1 MAPTAS
7 RRDGKAPLVDFGAVR
22 NMSYSRIV
30 VSGLLFA
37 GAVGAQTLDCNFQS
51 YRALEGLKAE
61 MRSGSLTITWQG
73 ERGQTLR
80 AEFAVEGGR
89 PGVRELAVEQNGKW
103 AELGRNLTPEFE
115 VTTGRRRISAQQ
127 EAPLRQLGIYT
138 PEVIERQK
146 WFAFWDAPLNV
157 PGHPGSNAAVDLPRR
172 PEEIQHARAV
182 FQVSG
187 CQVNTDGARI
197 EVNFPGVSMG
207 LFSGELRYTVYRGTN
222 LIRQEVIAKTDA
234 PSVAYKFAAGL
245 KGFAIASDTRLVWRD
260 IARGWQHYLFGGAVN
275 TDPVALKA
283 RNRVE
288 IIQTANGSVAVF
300 PASHKFFFSREVES
314 NLGYN
319 YYRKDSEASFAVG
332 VRQADREESFKPY
345 GVTDAVWQRRVGQ
358 AREFEENFALYN
370 APPGTM
376 QRMAVYFYLDS
387 GSAEAAQQAVMAF
400 THDDVYKPLPGYQV
414 MVSHFHFHLNEE
426 LTDAGTLDHQ
436 PQWIPTLKAL
446 GINIAALCDFHADSH
461 PTDTGKIR
469 LEEQRVYFEG
479 SERFSDRDFLII
491 PGEEPDATLGG
502 HYMFLFPKPVYY
514 THTALRRA
522 GSNQPPTPD
531 QPYVETI
538 APYGKVYHTS
548 SPETEMR
555 LLNDEHALMWQTH
568 PRTKSSDGYPD
579 AVKDKPHFL
588 SDRFAGASFQ
598 SLPVDQSQKRLCEE
612 RCLSLLDDMNNWAGP
627 KYLIAEGDTYTKSPE
642 DETYPQLDVNYVKLD
657 HLPKFSEGWTP
668 VLDALRAGNFFVTSG
683 EVLLHDYSIQGAG
696 AKRNFVADVD
706 WTWPAE
712 FVELIWGDGKT
723 TGREIIPATS
733 LAPFSTHRYS
743 VPFDATGKK
752 WVRFAA
758 WDSAGNGAFTEPVHL
773 R

>member
-1 MAPTAS
+1 
-7 RRDGKAPLVDFGAVR
+7 
-22 NMSYSRIV
+22 MSWLRKFLP
-30 VSGLLFA
+30 GLLLPA
-37 GAVGAQTLDCNFQS
+37 LAGAQTLDCNFQN
-51 YRALEGLKAE
+51 YRPLDGLKAE
-61 MRSGSLTITWQG
+61 MRAGVLQITWQG
-73 ERGQTLR
+73 ERGQSLR
-80 AEFAVEGGR
+80 AAFAVVDGQ
-89 PGVRELAVEQNGKW
+89 PVVRELGIEKSLENGKW
-103 AELGRNLTPEFE
+103 SQIARNLKPEFE

-127 EAPLRQLGIYT
+127 EVPLRTLGIFT

-157 PGHPGSNAAVDLPRR
+157 PGRPGSNAAVDLPRK
-172 PEEIQHARAV
+172 PEEIQRAWAAFHV
-182 FQVSG
+182 DA
-187 CQVNTDGARI
+187 CQVNTDGARL
-197 EVNFPGVSMG
+197 EVNFPGVTLG
-207 LFSGELRYTVYRGTN
+207 LFSGGLRYTVYRGTN
-222 LIRQEVIAKTDA
+222 LLRQEVIAKTDA

-245 KGFAIASDTRLVWRD
+245 KGFAIGKDTRLVWRD
-260 IARGWQHYLFGGAVN
+260 VARGWQHYLFGGSVN

-288 IIQTANGSVAVF
+288 IVETGAGSVAVL

-319 YYRKDSEASFAVG
+319 YYRKDSETTFAAG
-332 VRQADREESFKPY
+332 VRQADREEAFKPY
-345 GVTDAVWQRRVGQ
+345 GVTDAVWQRRVSQ
-358 AREFEENFALYN
+358 AREFAENFALYN

-387 GSAEAAQQAVMAF
+387 AGAEATHQAVMAF

-426 LTDAGTLDHQ
+426 LTDAGTIDHQ
-436 PQWIPTLKAL
+436 PAWIPTFKAL

-514 THTALRRA
+514 THAPPRRA
-522 GSNQPPTPD
+522 GSAPTPE
-531 QPYVETI
+531 QPYLEDI

-548 SPETEMR
+548 SPESELH
-555 LLNDEHALMWQTH
+555 LLNDERALMWQTH

-579 AVKDKPHFL
+579 AVKDQPHFL

-598 SLPVDQSQKRLCEE
+598 SLPVDQSQKRLCEA
-612 RCLSLLDDMNNWAGP
+612 RCLDLLDDMNNWAGA

-657 HLPKFSEGWTP
+657 RLPKFSEGWTP
-668 VLDALRAGNFFVTSG
+668 VLDALRGGNFFVTSG
-683 EVLLHDYSIQGAG
+683 EVLLHDYSIQGVG
-696 AKRNFVADVD
+696 AKKSFVVDVD

-712 FVELIWGDGKT
+712 FVELVWGDGKT
-723 TGREIIPATS
+723 TSREIVPATS

-743 VPFDATGKK
+743 IPFDSTGKK

-758 WDSAGNGAFTEPVHL
+758 WDSAGNGAFTQPVHL
-773 R
+773 H

>member
-1 MAPTAS
+1 MHRLPIAFSALLLPSLALAQS
-7 RRDGKAPLVDFGAVR
+7 PSCSFEGYRPLD
-22 NMSYSRIV
+22 
-30 VSGLLFA
+30 
-37 GAVGAQTLDCNFQS
+37 
-51 YRALEGLKAE
+51 GLKAQ
-61 MRSGSLTITWQG
+61 MRAGSLELTWRG

-80 AEFAVEGGR
+80 LALGVQDGRPAVRQMAVEKNGAW
-89 PGVRELAVEQNGKW
+89 RELA
-103 AELGRNLTPEFE
+103 RDLTPEFQ

-127 EAPLRQLGIYT
+127 EVPLRQLGMFT
-138 PEVIERQK
+138 PEIIERQK
-146 WFAFWDAPLNV
+146 WFAFWDAPLNI
-157 PGHPGSNAAVDLPRR
+157 PGRPGSNAAVDLPRR
-172 PEEIQHARAV
+172 PEEIAHASAV
-182 FQVSG
+182 FHLTG
-187 CQVNTDGARI
+187 CRVKTEGARI
-197 EVNFPGVSMG
+197 EADFPGVTLG
-207 LFSGELRYTVYRGTN
+207 LFTGGLRFTVYRGTN
-222 LIRQEVIAKTDA
+222 LVRQEIIASTDA
-234 PSVAYKFAAGL
+234 LSVAYKYAAGL
-245 KGFAIASDTRLVWRD
+245 RGFAIAPDTRLEWRD
-260 IARGWQHYLFGGAVN
+260 IARGWQHYLFGGVVN
-275 TDPVALKA
+275 ADAVALKA
-283 RNRVE
+283 RNRLA
-288 IIQTANGSVAVF
+288 IIQTAAGSIAVF

-319 YYRKDSEASFAVG
+319 YYRKDSDTTFAAG
-332 VRQADREESFKPY
+332 VSQADREESFKPY
-345 GVTDAVWQRRVGQ
+345 GVSDSVWQRRVTQ

-387 GSAEAAQQAVMAF
+387 APAQTVQDSVMAF

-426 LTDAGTLDHQ
+426 LTDAGTIDHQ

-479 SERFSDRDFLII
+479 SARFSDRDFLII

-514 THTALRRA
+514 THAPLRRA
-522 GSNQPPTPD
+522 GAAQPDAPQ
-531 QPYVETI
+531 QPFSETI

-555 LLNDEHALMWQTH
+555 LLEDERALMWQTH

-579 AVKDKPHFL
+579 AVKDQPHFL
-588 SDRFAGASFQ
+588 SPHFAGASFQ

-612 RCLSLLDDMNNWAGP
+612 RCLGLLDDMNNWAGP

-657 HLPKFSEGWTP
+657 RLPKFSEGWTP
-668 VLDALRAGNFFVTSG
+668 VLDALRAGAFFVTSG
-683 EVLLHDYSIQGAG
+683 EVLLHDYGVQGSG
-696 AKRNFVADVD
+696 AKRVFAADVD

-712 FVELIWGDGKT
+712 FVELVWGDGKT
-723 TGREIIPATS
+723 TGHEIISATAA
-733 LAPFSTHRYS
+733 APFSTSHYS
-743 VPFDATGKK
+743 IPFDPAGKK

-758 WDSAGNGAFTEPVHL
+758 WDSAGNGAFTQPVQL
-773 R
+773 Q

>member
-1 MAPTAS
+1 MGFYKTI
-7 RRDGKAPLVDFGAVR
+7 F
-22 NMSYSRIV
+22 
-30 VSGLLFA
+30 GLLVPALA
-37 GAVGAQTLDCNFQS
+37 GAQALNCTFDNYKPLD
-51 YRALEGLKAE
+51 GLKAA
-61 MRSGSLTITWQG
+61 MRAGALDLTWQG
-73 ERGQTLR
+73 ERGQMLRVTLGVNGGQPVVR
-80 AEFAVEGGR
+80 EMAVEK
-89 PGVRELAVEQNGKW
+89 NGKW
-103 AELGRNLTPEFE
+103 STLGRDLTPEFQ
-115 VTTGRRRISAQQ
+115 VTSGRRRISNQQ
-127 EAPLRQLGIYT
+127 QVVLRQLGIFT

-146 WFAFWDAPLNV
+146 WNAFWDAPLNI
-157 PGHPGSNAAVDLPRR
+157 PGHPGSNAAIDLPRK
-172 PEEIQHARAV
+172 PEEIHRDWAT
-182 FQVSG
+182 FQATG
-187 CQVNTDGARI
+187 CKVDTAGARI
-197 EVNFPGVSMG
+197 EVNFPGVTVG
-207 LFSGELRYTVYRGTN
+207 LFSGGLRYTVYRGTN
-222 LIRQEVIAKTDA
+222 LLRQEVIASTEA
-234 PSVAYKFAAGL
+234 PSVAYKFVAGL
-245 KGFAIASDTRLVWRD
+245 KGFTIGSDTRVMWRD
-260 IARGWQHYLFGGAVN
+260 VARGWQHYLFGGEVN

-283 RNRVE
+283 RNRLAIVE
-288 IIQTANGSVAVF
+288 SNAGSVAVF
-300 PASHKFFFSREVES
+300 PASHKFFFSREVEA

-319 YYRKDSEASFAVG
+319 YYRKDSETSFAVG

-345 GVTDAVWQRRVGQ
+345 GVSDAVWQHRVSQ

-387 GSAEAAQQAVMAF
+387 GKTEATQQAIMAF
-400 THDDVYKPLPGYQV
+400 THDDVYKPMPGYQV

-426 LTDAGTLDHQ
+426 LTDAGTIDHQ
-436 PQWIPTLKAL
+436 PSWIPTFKAL

-479 SERFSDRDFLII
+479 SARFSDKDFLII

-514 THTALRRA
+514 THAPLRRSA
-522 GSNQPPTPD
+522 SAPAPPE
-531 QPYVETI
+531 QPYEENI

-598 SLPVDQSQKRLCEE
+598 SLPVDQSQKRLCEA
-612 RCLSLLDDMNNWAGP
+612 RCLDLLDDMNNWAGA

-657 HLPKFSEGWTP
+657 HLPKFSDGWMP

-696 AKRNFVADVD
+696 AQKTFVVDVD
-706 WTWPAE
+706 WTWPGE
-712 FVELIWGDGKT
+712 FVELVWGDGKT
-723 TGREIIPATS
+723 TERHIISATG
-733 LAPFSTHRYS
+733 LAPFSTHQYRI
-743 VPFDATGKK
+743 PFDATGKK

-758 WDSAGNGAFTEPVHL
+758 WDSAGNGAFTQPVHF
-773 R
+773 

>member
-1 MAPTAS
+1 MA
-7 RRDGKAPLVDFGAVR
+7 LF
-22 NMSYSRIV
+22 
-30 VSGLLFA
+30 GLLVPA
-37 GAVGAQTLDCNFQS
+37 LAGAQTLSCDFQG
-51 YRALEGLKAE
+51 YKALDGLKAE
-61 MRSGSLTITWQG
+61 MRSGSLELTWQG

-80 AEFAVEGGR
+80 AVLGVDGGQ
-89 PGVRELAVEQNGKW
+89 PVVRELAVEKNGKW
-103 AELGRNLTPEFE
+103 SRLGRNLIPEFQ

-127 EAPLRQLGIYT
+127 EAPLRQLGLFT

-157 PGHPGSNAAVDLPRR
+157 PGHPGSNAAVDLPRK
-172 PEEIQHARAV
+172 PEEIQRAWATFHAT
-182 FQVSG
+182 G
-187 CQVNTDGARI
+187 CQVRTDGARI
-197 EVNFPGVSMG
+197 EANFPGVSLG
-207 LFSGELRYTVYRGTN
+207 LFEGGLRYTVYRGTN
-222 LIRQEVIAKTDA
+222 LIRQEVIAKTEA

-245 KGFAIASDTRLVWRD
+245 KGFTIGNDTRLVWRD
-260 IARGWQHYLFGGAVN
+260 IARGWQHTLFGGAVN

-288 IIQTANGSVAVF
+288 IVETGAGSVAVF
-300 PASHKFFFSREVES
+300 PASHKFFFAREVES

-319 YYRKDSEASFAVG
+319 YYRKDSETAFAVG

-345 GVTDAVWQRRVGQ
+345 GTTDAVWQRRVAQ
-358 AREFEENFALYN
+358 ARQFEENFALYN
-370 APPGTM
+370 APPGSM

-387 GSAEAAQQAVMAF
+387 SDAQSVQRAVMAF

-426 LTDAGTLDHQ
+426 LTDAGTIDRQ
-436 PQWIPTLKAL
+436 PPWIPTFKAL

-479 SERFSDRDFLII
+479 SARFSDRDFLII

-514 THTALRRA
+514 THAPVRGP
-522 GSNQPPTPD
+522 GSAQPAPE
-531 QPYVETI
+531 QPYVEDI
-538 APYGKVYHTS
+538 APYGRVYHTS
-548 SPETEMR
+548 TPEAEMR
-555 LLNDEHALMWQTH
+555 LLNEEHALMWQTH

-579 AVKDKPHFL
+579 AVKDRPHFL

-598 SLPVDQSQKRLCEE
+598 SLPVDQSQKRLCEV
-612 RCLSLLDDMNNWAGP
+612 RCLDLLDDMNNWAGP

-657 HLPKFSEGWTP
+657 RVPKFSDGWMP
-668 VLDALRAGNFFVTSG
+668 VLDALRAGDFFVTSG
-683 EVLLHDYSIQGAG
+683 EVLLHDTSIQGTG
-696 AKRNFVADVD
+696 GKRVFVVDVD
-706 WTWPAE
+706 WTWPPE
-712 FVELIWGDGKT
+712 FVELVWGDGKT
-723 TGREIIPATS
+723 TGREIVSATS
-733 LAPFSTHRYS
+733 LAPFSSYRYGIR
-743 VPFDATGKK
+743 FDAAGKK

-758 WDSAGNGAFTEPVHL
+758 WDSAGNGAFTQPVHL
-773 R
+773 Q